1 MLAGGPPRPALQER
15 GPLGYLM
22 GRSVPRLWKG
32 GWGEREKSP
41 GFPSGRSSLL
51 QVEQV
56 TGVLRSSSETACTL
70 GVKLSP
76 QPGSRRRAASRG
88 PCRR

>member
-1 MLAGGPPRPALQER
+1 MLAGGPPRHTLQER
-15 GPLGYLM
+15 GPLGHLT

-32 GWGEREKSP
+32 GCGEREKSP
-41 GFPSGRSSLL
+41 GFPSGRSNLL
-51 QVEQV
+51 QGEQV
-56 TGVLRSSSETACTL
+56 TGVSRSSSQTAFTL
-70 GVKLSP
+70 EVKLSP